1 MAANGNKGTIKGS
14 VRKRGAPPKE
24 QQLANKMA
32 QAELKMKELEVVL
45 ATRVTAAHEKL
56 VTEFEDH
63 IAFISRVARGEEKGA
78 TMSNRIKCAEMMIKR
93 VDELQ
98 EALGVEDVTGSEL
111 MGEED
116 VDGSTLVDEH
126 GNNNIISFEILK
138 V

>member
-1 MAANGNKGTIKGS
+1 MAEVKRKAGRPKGTDKQAMLT
-14 VRKRGAPPKE
+14 KRMDE
-24 QQLANKMA
+24 
-32 QAELKMKELEVVL
+32 AELKMKELEVVL

-98 EALGVEDVTGSEL
+98 QVLGVDDVTGSEL
-111 MGEED
+111 VGEED
-116 VDGSTLVDEH
+116 VDPNEVDVSNLIQIDFVGEY
-126 GNNNIISFEILK
+126 K
-138 V
+138 VEE

>member
-1 MAANGNKGTIKGS
+1 MAEVKRKAGRPKGTDKQAMLA
-14 VRKRGAPPKE
+14 KRMDE
-24 QQLANKMA
+24 
-32 QAELKMKELEVVL
+32 AELKMKELEVVL

-56 VTEFEDH
+56 VTEFEEH

-111 MGEED
+111 VGEED
-116 VDGSTLVDEH
+116 VDDSNTSLSEV
-126 GNNNIISFEILK
+126 ISLFPAE
-138 V
+138 

>member
-1 MAANGNKGTIKGS
+1 MAEVK
-14 VRKRGAPPKE
+14 RKAGRPKKE
-24 QQLANKMA
+24 VELANKMEA
-32 QAELKMKELEVVL
+32 AELKMKELEVVL

-98 EALGVEDVTGSEL
+98 QALGVDEIDADSLEMNDPLGESSDGNSE
-111 MGEED
+111 GH
-116 VDGSTLVDEH
+116 DENVIQF
-126 GNNNIISFEILK
+126 G
-138 V
+138 

>member
-1 MAANGNKGTIKGS
+1 MAEAKRKAGRPKGTDKQAMLS
-14 VRKRGAPPKE
+14 KRMDE
-24 QQLANKMA
+24 
-32 QAELKMKELEVVL
+32 AELKMKELEVVL

-78 TMSNRIKCAEMMIKR
+78 TMANRINCATMMIKR

-98 EALGVEDVTGSEL
+98 EALGVDDVTGSEL
-111 MGEED
+111 VGEE
-116 VDGSTLVDEH
+116 VDDNTLVDEH

>member
-1 MAANGNKGTIKGS
+1 MAAEQ
-14 VRKRGAPPKE
+14 KRGRGRPKKE
-24 QQLANKMA
+24 VELANRME

-98 EALGVEDVTGSEL
+98 DALGVDDIDADSLEGQEDSGPNEVDVSNL
-111 MGEED
+111 IQIDFVGEY
-116 VDGSTLVDEH
+116 
-126 GNNNIISFEILK
+126 K
-138 V
+138 VEE